1 MNMAISSL
9 GGRGP
14 PLRKKAVDPCPRRN
28 GRNGIHDYLVQH
40 TTRATPFVRR
50 TTAEDIIARERR
62 ALDETREN
70 SQQASDPE
78 SSLWAGA
85 ARPGGSA
92 HDALPRRRPPL
103 LPSQRPA
110 PCPLTRRS
118 LLLGAAALA
127 GCARVPAAP
136 PGPRD
141 PITLEAAFAG
151 RSVGAGVFRVSLT
164 GAERRFTARLDGRLE
179 GDRLT
184 VVEDFIYDDGEENR
198 LTWVFDRAGPG
209 RWTGR
214 REDTVG
220 TAEVVEAGTE
230 VRLSYLADFR
240 SGDGVTRL
248 GFEDVIYFGPDG
260 RIINDAIVTRW
271 GLPVGRVR
279 FEMVRI

>member
-1 MNMAISSL
+1 MI
-9 GGRGP
+9 
-14 PLRKKAVDPCPRRN
+14 
-28 GRNGIHDYLVQH
+28 
-40 TTRATPFVRR
+40 
-50 TTAEDIIARERR
+50 
-62 ALDETREN
+62 
-70 SQQASDPE
+70 
-78 SSLWAGA
+78 
-85 ARPGGSA
+85 
-92 HDALPRRRPPL
+92 
-103 LPSQRPA
+103 
-110 PCPLTRRS
+110 LTRRS
-118 LLLGAAALA
+118 LVLGTAALA
-127 GCARVPAAP
+127 GCARVPP
-136 PGPRD
+136 SPEGPRA
-141 PITLEAAFAG
+141 PITLDAAFAG
-151 RSVGAGVFRVSLT
+151 RAVGAGVFRVTLT

-184 VVEDFIYDDGEENR
+184 VVEDFLYDDGEENR

-220 TAEVVEAGTE
+220 PAEVIEAGTE

-279 FEMVRI
+279 FEMVPI